1 MPGYV
6 LAYACKSRSTSVVPA
21 RVHACASMQ
30 GSLIKASCTSIMD
43 TASKAKKCRL
53 KSGNQVIRNM
63 GCEKVSCARP
73 ACNNLVGL
81 SVGNA
86 AWPHS
91 LPRWTVS
98 KTVKWRN
105 QECTVSVLQTSATR
119 SGDEWR
125 PLTEAANVQP
135 VEGN

>member
-81 SVGNA
+81 SVGYMSGCTSLA
-86 AWPHS
+86 GLFAWGGGHS
-91 LPRWTVS
+91 
-98 KTVKWRN
+98 
-105 QECTVSVLQTSATR
+105 R
-119 SGDEWR
+119 SPAEFF
-125 PLTEAANVQP
+125 
-135 VEGN
+135 